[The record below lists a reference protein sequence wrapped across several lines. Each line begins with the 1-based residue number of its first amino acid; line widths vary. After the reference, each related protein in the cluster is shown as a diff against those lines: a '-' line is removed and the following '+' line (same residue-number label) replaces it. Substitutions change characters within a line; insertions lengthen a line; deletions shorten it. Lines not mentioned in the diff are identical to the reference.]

1 MLPCGHKTNSP
12 SVGWLD
18 SAGFCLLSS
27 PPPRERKDRKTGEVK
42 EREGRGERERDADR
56 KKIKDNQDVKAN
68 SSFVFV
74 QLKLSLK

>member
-1 MLPCGHKTNSP
+1 MGRTRERLSEKPTNTVTKTSMLPCGHKTNSP

-42 EREGRGERERDADR
+42 EREGRGGERAGCRQEKNKR
-56 KKIKDNQDVKAN
+56 
-68 SSFVFV
+68 
-74 QLKLSLK
+74 